1 MSSKNTMT
9 RDAMLFL
16 PAKVVEGLLVIGCSS
31 LYSHIFVEGAVSA
44 FNLTNTTIQLLY
56 LILAGWMAN
65 SATRYVGEEY
75 RADEGRGLFSTVS
88 TIYVGLCV
96 LVAIGCCITAA
107 VTQSPVYLGGAL
119 MFCTYT
125 AFQVLNAAL
134 IQLGRVK
141 ASILWSLTSAVL
153 KLAVAF
159 ALVGGKSNYPSP
171 FPAIFANTIADG
183 VATIGAVF
191 ALSLPVVVRLKY
203 FSKPLLNRFLKYG
216 VPLMGVSIS
225 VALLN
230 QIDKYLVVG
239 FYGNILYAY
248 YSNNN
253 SIASGL
259 FTMISVGIMRGVYP
273 AVLRGW
279 REGGKVAAKPL
290 LDQGV
295 RLYLLIAVP
304 AVAGLTAV
312 ALPLSRF
319 LFPAKY
325 AAGAPVIA
333 YTALAMLFMGLTEY
347 ANKAYELEQSTVHVL
362 QNSAIAA
369 VIKVVSSVI
378 LLKTLGFT
386 GGALGSVA
394 AFASYFI
401 ITCVRV
407 RSRFLFRVAP
417 VSLVRIIVSAL
428 LCGAA
433 AFACTLLP
441 VGNLIRLGAAVV
453 VGAGVYAVCIIASG
467 EGHEEVQAVLHRLK
481 R

>member
-1 MSSKNTMT
+1 
-9 RDAMLFL
+9 MLFL

-96 LVAIGCCITAA
+96 LVAVGCCITAA

-279 REGGKVAAKPL
+279 REGGKAAAKPL
-290 LDQGV
+290 LDQG
-295 RLYLLIAVP
+295 R
-304 AVAGLTAV
+304 
-312 ALPLSRF
+312 
-319 LFPAKY
+319 
-325 AAGAPVIA
+325 
-333 YTALAMLFMGLTEY
+333 
-347 ANKAYELEQSTVHVL
+347 
-362 QNSAIAA
+362 AA
-369 VIKVVSSVI
+369 VSADRCACCCGSD
-378 LLKTLGFT
+378 
-386 GGALGSVA
+386 GG
-394 AFASYFI
+394 
-401 ITCVRV
+401 
-407 RSRFLFRVAP
+407 
-417 VSLVRIIVSAL
+417 
-428 LCGAA
+428 GAA
-433 AFACTLLP
+433 AQPVSVPREVCRRCAGHCVYCACH
-441 VGNLIRLGAAVV
+441 AVHGSDRV
-453 VGAGVYAVCIIASG
+453 RQQGV
-467 EGHEEVQAVLHRLK
+467 
-481 R
+481 

>member
-1 MSSKNTMT
+1 
-9 RDAMLFL
+9 MLFL

-230 QIDKYLVVG
+230 QIDNTSLS
-239 FYGNILYAY
+239 A
-248 YSNNN
+248 
-253 SIASGL
+253 
-259 FTMISVGIMRGVYP
+259 FTATFCTHTIR
-273 AVLRGW
+273 
-279 REGGKVAAKPL
+279 
-290 LDQGV
+290 
-295 RLYLLIAVP
+295 
-304 AVAGLTAV
+304 
-312 ALPLSRF
+312 
-319 LFPAKY
+319 
-325 AAGAPVIA
+325 
-333 YTALAMLFMGLTEY
+333 
-347 ANKAYELEQSTVHVL
+347 
-362 QNSAIAA
+362 
-369 VIKVVSSVI
+369 
-378 LLKTLGFT
+378 
-386 GGALGSVA
+386 
-394 AFASYFI
+394 
-401 ITCVRV
+401 ITT
-407 RSRFLFRVAP
+407 RSQ
-417 VSLVRIIVSAL
+417 
-428 LCGAA
+428 
-433 AFACTLLP
+433 
-441 VGNLIRLGAAVV
+441 
-453 VGAGVYAVCIIASG
+453 AVCS
-467 EGHEEVQAVLHRLK
+467 R
-481 R
+481 

>member
-171 FPAIFANTIADG
+171 FPAI
-183 VATIGAVF
+183 
-191 ALSLPVVVRLKY
+191 
-203 FSKPLLNRFLKYG
+203 
-216 VPLMGVSIS
+216 
-225 VALLN
+225 
-230 QIDKYLVVG
+230 
-239 FYGNILYAY
+239 
-248 YSNNN
+248 
-253 SIASGL
+253 
-259 FTMISVGIMRGVYP
+259 P

-279 REGGKVAAKPL
+279 REGGKAAAKPL

-386 GGALGSVA
+386 GGALGSVV

-453 VGAGVYAVCIIASG
+453 VGAGVYAVCIIVSG
-467 EGHEEVQAVLHRLK
+467 EGREEVQAVLRRLK

>member
-225 VALLN
+225 VAL
-230 QIDKYLVVG
+230 
-239 FYGNILYAY
+239 
-248 YSNNN
+248 
-253 SIASGL
+253 
-259 FTMISVGIMRGVYP
+259 
-273 AVLRGW
+273 
-279 REGGKVAAKPL
+279 
-290 LDQGV
+290 
-295 RLYLLIAVP
+295 
-304 AVAGLTAV
+304 
-312 ALPLSRF
+312 PLSRF

-386 GGALGSVA
+386 GGALGSVV

-441 VGNLIRLGAAVV
+441 AGNLIRLGAAVV
-453 VGAGVYAVCIIASG
+453 VGAGVYAVCIIVSG
-467 EGHEEVQAVLHRLK
+467 EGREEVQAVLRRLK

>member
-230 QIDKYLVVG
+230 QIDKYL
-239 FYGNILYAY
+239 
-248 YSNNN
+248 
-253 SIASGL
+253 
-259 FTMISVGIMRGVYP
+259 RGVYP

-279 REGGKVAAKPL
+279 REGGKAAAKPL

-386 GGALGSVA
+386 GGALGSVV

-417 VSLVRIIVSAL
+417 ISLVRIIVSAL

-453 VGAGVYAVCIIASG
+453 VGAGVYAVCIIVSG
-467 EGHEEVQAVLHRLK
+467 EGREEVQAVLRRLK